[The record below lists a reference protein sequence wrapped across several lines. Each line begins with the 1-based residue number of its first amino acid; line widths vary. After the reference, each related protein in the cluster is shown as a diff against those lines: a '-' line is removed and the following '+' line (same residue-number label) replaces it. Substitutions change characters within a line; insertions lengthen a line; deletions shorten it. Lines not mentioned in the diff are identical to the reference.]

1 MRFIPAVSGVQI
13 PPPLFFIAY
22 GPLVKGLRH
31 RPFTAVTR
39 VRIPHG
45 SFFNGQIAVRFLV
58 SETKK
63 HLLTVLVK
71 RCFFMVI
78 FQNHFDLSGFALLD
92 FQRKKNE

>member
-13 PPPLFFIAY
+13 PPPLFFIVY
-22 GPLVKGLRH
+22 GPLVKGLRD